1 MSVTG
6 DYGRWK
12 LPQNLEEL
20 SNGDSYPR
28 VLREWELDYI
38 EHLAPGEDSE
48 TCLCTH
54 FPIREVC
61 HIRNLQNANTA
72 IVGNCC
78 VKKFEKEEE
87 GAVNFEGTHKV
98 FDCLKRLQRDENAN
112 ANEELL
118 NYAYSK
124 GVLTKPEYDRYLEIW
139 RNRTFTDEES
149 RLILT
154 ANRKIINHASS
165 QAMRDLIARQAAEKA
180 RRQPAQP
187 QVRTTVPN
195 PVVPNRTFAQI
206 PRPTIEPVQTAV
218 APRTAL
224 PRPDAPSISAVAPRS
239 AMVQLPPQPVTVYP
253 SREPAALQSSDSA
266 LTPFAPKK
274 RMDQS
279 FAELQAHR
287 DRAADAQIVQ
297 EAYSQKILQEKEYQ
311 FYMQMV
317 GLAGKAAISP
327 KQQSWLSALNQRIL
341 TQFKLNV
348 PSPYVAAP
356 ATPQVKLADRQIVVD
371 AFNNGIIKDKDR
383 DFYLGL
389 IQRRV
394 TSLTEK
400 QKKWVGDIHKRL
412 RFEDDQTEANNNPR
426 PVKRALIMEDPI
438 GK

>member
-1 MSVTG
+1 MSVTN

-87 GAVNFEGTHKV
+87 GLVNFEGTHKV
-98 FDCLKRLQRDENAN
+98 FDCLKRLQKDENAN

-124 GVLTKPEYDRYLEIW
+124 GVLTKPEYDKYLEIW

-180 RRQPAQP
+180 RRQPVPP

-206 PRPTIEPVQTAV
+206 PRPTIEQVQTAV
-218 APRTAL
+218 APRSAL
-224 PRPDAPSISAVAPRS
+224 PRPVASSRS
-239 AMVQLPPQPVTVYP
+239 AMVQLSSQQATVYP
-253 SREPAALQSSDSA
+253 IRDPAVLQSSDSA
-266 LTPFAPKK
+266 VTPVAPKK

-297 EAYSQKILQEKEYQ
+297 EAFSQKILHEKEYQ

-317 GLAGKAAISP
+317 GLAGKSVMSP
-327 KQQSWLSALNQRIL
+327 KQQSWLSSLNQRIL

-348 PSPYVAAP
+348 PTPTAAAP
-356 ATPQVKLADRQIVVD
+356 TTPQVKLADRQIVVD
-371 AFNNGIIKDKDR
+371 ACNKGLIKDKDR
-383 DFYLGL
+383 DFYIGL

-400 QKKWVGDIHKRL
+400 QKNWVGDIHKRL
-412 RFEDDQTEANNNPR
+412 RFEDDQTEANSNHR
-426 PVKRALIMEDPI
+426 PVKRALIMEDTM